1 MSRDFMARFVKR
13 KVDTSSELID
23 LDTLP
28 SDPYDR
34 KPIESYNVNQ
44 RDEIRRAYILRGP
57 YQPRGIEFP
66 QTTFQGDELR
76 KFKEE
81 WYDKHEYKGWLEYSS
96 KSDRVFCLCCYL
108 FRSHFGDG
116 RDTFVS
122 GGYNNWKKVHASLKK
137 HVGLVNSLHN
147 KCFQKS
153 ADLVNE
159 NQAVHTQWD
168 NRTSKEKR
176 EYRLRLSA
184 STLLGKRLLNGG
196 LAFRGHDESKDSLN
210 KGNFLELLELMGE
223 MNEELAKVIL
233 ENAPANNQMTSPKI
247 QADIKHCYVQEVIKQ
262 ILEELGDDVFSLLV
276 DESCDVSKKE
286 QMAVVI
292 RFVDKVGI
300 VKERF
305 IGLVHVKET
314 SAITLKTA
322 IDDILARYGL
332 SLKRIRGQGYDGAS
346 NMSGEFNGLRAL
358 ILKENVSAFYI
369 HCFAHQLQ
377 LVVVAVAHKH
387 TPIWRVFETITC
399 LTNAVWAS
407 SKRQDML
414 RESQRRQLEKMEDV
428 LCTGSGL
435 NQEMTLSRPGDTRW
449 NSHYKTLSRLIS
461 LYPNIMEVLGWLVET
476 GQTLPCSRQ
485 ADGLLEDMKK
495 YDFVFYIHLME
506 HILNITHTLSQCL
519 QRKEQDLMNA
529 VKLVSST
536 KNQLEK
542 FRLEGF
548 NEFLEKVNSFCD
560 MYELEV
566 KKLDDEYVNPRWPR
580 RKTNITNR
588 HYYEYDCFNAVLDL
602 QIQEFGNRFNEVTS
616 ELLVC
621 MSCLSPCDN
630 FSAFDIPNILKL
642 AEKYPYDFNEED
654 KRRLPVQ
661 LGNYFD
667 FVKKDKQFANLDA
680 CSRITRRNRNR

>member
-1 MSRDFMARFVKR
+1 MIVIGTVSRDVMARFLKR
-13 KVDTSSELID
+13 KKVDTSSELIN

-44 RDEIRRAYILRGP
+44 RDEIRRAYILRGL
-57 YQPRGIEFP
+57 YQLRGIEFP
-66 QTTFQGDELR
+66 QTTFQGEELR

-122 GGYNNWKKVHASLKK
+122 GGYNNWIKVHASLKK

-168 NRTSKEKR
+168 NRTPKEKR

-184 STLLGKRLLNGG
+184 STLLWKRLLNGG
-196 LAFRGHDESKDSLN
+196 LAFRGHDESKDSLI

-233 ENAPANNQMTSPKI
+233 ENAPANNQMTRPKI
-247 QADIKHCYVQEVIKQ
+247 QADIKHCYAQEVIKQ

-305 IGLVHVKET
+305 IGLVHVKQI
-314 SAITLKTA
+314 SAITLKMA

-399 LTNAVWAS
+399 LTNVVCAS

-414 RESQRRQLEKMEDV
+414 RKSQRRQLEKNGR
-428 LCTGSGL
+428 CTLYRKWVEPRNDAFKARGY
-435 NQEMTLSRPGDTRW
+435 TLEFPLQDTF
-449 NSHYKTLSRLIS
+449 
-461 LYPNIMEVLGWLVET
+461 P
-476 GQTLPCSRQ
+476 
-485 ADGLLEDMKK
+485 
-495 YDFVFYIHLME
+495 
-506 HILNITHTLSQCL
+506 
-519 QRKEQDLMNA
+519 
-529 VKLVSST
+529 
-536 KNQLEK
+536 
-542 FRLEGF
+542 F
-548 NEFLEKVNSFCD
+548 NF
-560 MYELEV
+560 
-566 KKLDDEYVNPRWPR
+566 
-580 RKTNITNR
+580 
-588 HYYEYDCFNAVLDL
+588 
-602 QIQEFGNRFNEVTS
+602 
-616 ELLVC
+616 
-621 MSCLSPCDN
+621 
-630 FSAFDIPNILKL
+630 
-642 AEKYPYDFNEED
+642 
-654 KRRLPVQ
+654 
-661 LGNYFD
+661 
-667 FVKKDKQFANLDA
+667 
-680 CSRITRRNRNR
+680 

>member
-1 MSRDFMARFVKR
+1 MANP
-13 KVDTSSELID
+13 KVTVIGDGVL
-23 LDTLP
+23 
-28 SDPYDR
+28 
-34 KPIESYNVNQ
+34 K
-44 RDEIRRAYILRGP
+44 IRRWWWLLGFGDGDGCWVLVPVMGIADSRAAVVGDQYCRSRGGSCRCWAL
-57 YQPRGIEFP
+57 QIRRWWCLLGSDDSGVMVGQWWGLLGRGGP
-66 QTTFQGDELR
+66 TTMP
-76 KFKEE
+76 
-81 WYDKHEYKGWLEYSS
+81 
-96 KSDRVFCLCCYL
+96 
-108 FRSHFGDG
+108 RSHFGDG

-168 NRTSKEKR
+168 NRTPKEKR

-247 QADIKHCYVQEVIKQ
+247 QADIKHCYAQE
-262 ILEELGDDVFSLLV
+262 
-276 DESCDVSKKE
+276 E

-332 SLKRIRGQGYDGAS
+332 SLKRISGQGYDGAS

-399 LTNAVWAS
+399 LTNAVCAS
-407 SKRQDML
+407 SKWQDML

-435 NQEMTLSRPGDTRW
+435 NQEMTLSRPGDTCW

-566 KKLDDEYVNPRWPR
+566 KKLDDE
-580 RKTNITNR
+580 
-588 HYYEYDCFNAVLDL
+588 
-602 QIQEFGNRFNEVTS
+602 
-616 ELLVC
+616 
-621 MSCLSPCDN
+621 
-630 FSAFDIPNILKL
+630 
-642 AEKYPYDFNEED
+642 
-654 KRRLPVQ
+654 
-661 LGNYFD
+661 
-667 FVKKDKQFANLDA
+667 
-680 CSRITRRNRNR
+680 

>member
-1 MSRDFMARFVKR
+1 MARFLKR

-44 RDEIRRAYILRGP
+44 KDAIRRAYILRGP

-66 QTTFQGDELR
+66 QTKFQGDELR

-81 WYDKHEYKGWLEYSS
+81 W
-96 KSDRVFCLCCYL
+96 
-108 FRSHFGDG
+108 SHFEDG
-116 RDTFVS
+116 RDTFVC

-137 HVGLVNSLHN
+137 HVGLVNNLHN
-147 KCFQKS
+147 KCFQMS

-159 NQAVHTQWD
+159 NQVVHTQWD
-168 NRTSKEKR
+168 NRTPKEKR

-184 STLLGKRLLNGG
+184 STLLGKRLLNGA

-223 MNEELAKVIL
+223 MNEELANVIL
-233 ENAPANNQMTSPKI
+233 ENAPANNQMTSLKI
-247 QADIKHCYVQEVIKQ
+247 QADIKHCYAQEVIKQ

-332 SLKRIRGQGYDGAS
+332 SLKRIRGQGYDGAN

-399 LTNAVWAS
+399 LTNAICAS

-435 NQEMTLSRPGDTRW
+435 NQEMTLSRPRDARW
-449 NSHYKTLSRLIS
+449 NSLYKTLSRLIS
-461 LYPNIMEVLGWLVET
+461 LYLNIMEVLGWLVEM

-495 YDFVFYIHLME
+495 YDFVLTY
-506 HILNITHTLSQCL
+506 T
-519 QRKEQDLMNA
+519 
-529 VKLVSST
+529 
-536 KNQLEK
+536 
-542 FRLEGF
+542 
-548 NEFLEKVNSFCD
+548 
-560 MYELEV
+560 
-566 KKLDDEYVNPRWPR
+566 
-580 RKTNITNR
+580 
-588 HYYEYDCFNAVLDL
+588 
-602 QIQEFGNRFNEVTS
+602 
-616 ELLVC
+616 
-621 MSCLSPCDN
+621 
-630 FSAFDIPNILKL
+630 
-642 AEKYPYDFNEED
+642 
-654 KRRLPVQ
+654 
-661 LGNYFD
+661 
-667 FVKKDKQFANLDA
+667 
-680 CSRITRRNRNR
+680 

>member
-1 MSRDFMARFVKR
+1 MSRDVMARFLKKK

-81 WYDKHEYKGWLEYSS
+81 W
-96 KSDRVFCLCCYL
+96 
-108 FRSHFGDG
+108 SHFGDG

-122 GGYNNWKKVHASLKK
+122 GGYNNWK
-137 HVGLVNSLHN
+137 
-147 KCFQKS
+147 
-153 ADLVNE
+153 
-159 NQAVHTQWD
+159 
-168 NRTSKEKR
+168 RTHKEKR

-196 LAFRGHDESKDSLN
+196 LAFCGHDESKDSLN

-247 QADIKHCYVQEVIKQ
+247 QADIKHCYAQEVIKQ

-399 LTNAVWAS
+399 LTNAVCAS

-414 RESQRRQLEKMEDV
+414 RENQRRQLEKMEDV

-642 AEKYPYDFNEED
+642 AEKYPYDFNEEE

-661 LGNYFD
+661 LENYFN
-667 FVKKDKQFANLDA
+667 FVKKDKQFANLDGL
-680 CSRITRRNRNR
+680 SSLLTIRLSEPTQSEPTHLLKLPLSD

>member
-1 MSRDFMARFVKR
+1 MARFLKR
-13 KVDTSSELID
+13 KMDTSSELID

-28 SDPYDR
+28 SDPYDC
-34 KPIESYNVNQ
+34 KPIKSYNVNQ
-44 RDEIRRAYILRGP
+44 KDAIRRAYILRGP

-66 QTTFQGDELR
+66 QTKFQGDELR

-116 RDTFVS
+116 RDTFVC

-147 KCFQKS
+147 KCFQMS

-168 NRTSKEKR
+168 NRTPKEKR

-184 STLLGKRLLNGG
+184 STLPGKRLLNGG

-210 KGNFLELLELMGE
+210 QGNFLELLELMGE
-223 MNEELAKVIL
+223 MNEELANVIL

-247 QADIKHCYVQEVIKQ
+247 QADIKHCYAQEMNHVMYQ
-262 ILEELGDDVFSLLV
+262 
-276 DESCDVSKKE
+276 KKE

-314 SAITLKTA
+314 NAITFKTA

-332 SLKRIRGQGYDGAS
+332 SLKRIRGQGYNGAS

-399 LTNAVWAS
+399 LTNVVCVS
-407 SKRQDML
+407 SK
-414 RESQRRQLEKMEDV
+414 
-428 LCTGSGL
+428 
-435 NQEMTLSRPGDTRW
+435 
-449 NSHYKTLSRLIS
+449 
-461 LYPNIMEVLGWLVET
+461 
-476 GQTLPCSRQ
+476 
-485 ADGLLEDMKK
+485 
-495 YDFVFYIHLME
+495 
-506 HILNITHTLSQCL
+506 
-519 QRKEQDLMNA
+519 
-529 VKLVSST
+529 
-536 KNQLEK
+536 
-542 FRLEGF
+542 
-548 NEFLEKVNSFCD
+548 
-560 MYELEV
+560 
-566 KKLDDEYVNPRWPR
+566 
-580 RKTNITNR
+580 
-588 HYYEYDCFNAVLDL
+588 
-602 QIQEFGNRFNEVTS
+602 
-616 ELLVC
+616 
-621 MSCLSPCDN
+621 
-630 FSAFDIPNILKL
+630 
-642 AEKYPYDFNEED
+642 
-654 KRRLPVQ
+654 
-661 LGNYFD
+661 
-667 FVKKDKQFANLDA
+667 
-680 CSRITRRNRNR
+680 